1 MFHMGQGN
9 ATQSISGSED
19 MFSSETKSG
28 NMETDIECQ
37 SMLTPKGEDSMSSA
51 DVKITDTIPEKL
63 KACFFAYKT

>member
-1 MFHMGQGN
+1 
-9 ATQSISGSED
+9 